1 MVGEIALVT
10 LKKPVVLP
18 GLSRR
23 TGKPCRAVNTR
34 QIVVRREGY
43 QLTVEGCLDLRG
55 APHRTALRIIM
66 RVQRGL
72 VQHAEYFPP
81 SHEIAT
87 GLASLP
93 IGIDMSLTDVPS
105 AYYSLATFDAV
116 ELIGGWADELGNV
129 TVQMRPICGFLAP
142 RVDPVVAP
150 WRQFGHLW
158 PNGQFARPGGSEI
171 VSFVRNA
178 GVILAG
184 LLPAAVVRET
194 EERFTRAWGTG
205 WKPERISESAL
216 SFASRIAE
224 QYRQRKYVDFTPDLV
239 GEAARNAP
247 VRPFGAAWDSRCK
260 PTVARQTWR
269 NGYSRA
275 GKLVANEDW
284 TVAQFLIRSEA
295 PGAPR
300 VKQNVVER

>member
-1 MVGEIALVT
+1 MVDEVTLVT
-10 LKKPVVLP
+10 LKKPVMLP

-23 TGKPCRAVNTR
+23 TGKLCRTVTTR
-34 QIVVRREGY
+34 QIVVRRESY
-43 QLTVEGCLDLRG
+43 LLIVEGCLDLRG
-55 APHRTALRIIM
+55 APHRTALRVIM
-66 RVQRGL
+66 KVQRGL
-72 VQHAEYFPP
+72 VQHAEYLPP
-81 SHEIAT
+81 NHEIV
-87 GLASLP
+87 GSLACLP
-93 IGIDMSLTDVPS
+93 IGIDMSMANVPS
-105 AYYSLATFDAV
+105 AYYSLASFDAV
-116 ELIGGWADELGNV
+116 ELIAGWADTQGNV
-129 TVQMRPICGFLAP
+129 TVQMRPVCGFLAP

-150 WRQFGHLW
+150 WRQLGHLW

-205 WKPERISESAL
+205 WRPERISDSAL
-216 SFASRIAE
+216 SFASRVAE
-224 QYRQRKYVDFTPDLV
+224 QYRQRKFVDFSPDLLR
-239 GEAARNAP
+239 EAAKNVP

-260 PTVARQTWR
+260 PAVARQTWR

-284 TVAQFLIRSEA
+284 TVAQFFIRTEA

-300 VKQNVVER
+300 VSENVVER

>member
-1 MVGEIALVT
+1 MVEEIALVT

-18 GLSRR
+18 GLSHR
-23 TGKPCRAVNTR
+23 TGKPCRTVNTR

-43 QLTVEGCLDLRG
+43 QLAVEGCLDLRG

-72 VQHAEYFPP
+72 VQHAESLSP
-81 SHEIAT
+81 SHEIVAS
-87 GLASLP
+87 LASLP
-93 IGIDMSLTDVPS
+93 IGIDMSMANVPS
-105 AYYSLATFDAV
+105 AYYSLASFDAV
-116 ELIGGWADELGNV
+116 ELIGGWADTQGNV
-129 TVQMRPICGFLAP
+129 TVQMRPVCGFLAP
-142 RVDPVVAP
+142 RVDPVIAP
-150 WRQFGHLW
+150 WRQLGHLW

-184 LLPAAVVRET
+184 LLPAAVVCET
-194 EERFTRAWGTG
+194 EERFTCAWGTG
-205 WKPERISESAL
+205 WRPERISESAL
-216 SFASRIAE
+216 SFASKIAD
-224 QYRQRKYVDFTPDLV
+224 QYRQRKFVDFTPDLV
-239 GEAARNAP
+239 REAAKNIP

-260 PTVARQTWR
+260 PTAPRQTWR

-275 GKLVANEDW
+275 GKLVAAEDW
-284 TVAQFLIRSEA
+284 TVAQFFIRTEA

-300 VKQNVVER
+300 VSENVVER

>member
-1 MVGEIALVT
+1 MVDEVMLVT
-10 LKKPVVLP
+10 LKKPVMLP

-23 TGKPCRAVNTR
+23 TGKLCRTVTTR
-34 QIVVRREGY
+34 QIVVRRESY
-43 QLTVEGCLDLRG
+43 LLIVEGCLDLRG
-55 APHRTALRIIM
+55 APHRTALRVIM
-66 RVQRGL
+66 KVQRGL
-72 VQHAEYFPP
+72 VQHAEYLPP
-81 SHEIAT
+81 NHEIV
-87 GLASLP
+87 GSLACLP
-93 IGIDMSLTDVPS
+93 IGIDMSMANVPS
-105 AYYSLATFDAV
+105 AYYSLASFDAV
-116 ELIGGWADELGNV
+116 ELIGGWADTQGNV
-129 TVQMRPICGFLAP
+129 TVQMRPVCGFLAP

-150 WRQFGHLW
+150 WRQLGHLW

-224 QYRQRKYVDFTPDLV
+224 QYRQRKYLDFTPDLV

-295 PGAPR
+295 LGAPR